1 MPVLTRHKT
10 KYPEVFYIMGKAKA
24 TGKPERVYYIRY
36 RKDGKRIEEKAGRQF
51 QDDMTPAKAA
61 RVRVQK
67 IEGKQ
72 LSNKAKRG
80 AEIARKAAEDS
91 KWTIERLWEE
101 YKLHNPNLKGIVVD
115 QNKFGNYI
123 KPNFGKKEPKDIIP
137 LDVDRLRLKLLKEKA
152 PGTVKNA
159 LEILRRVINFGAK
172 KALCERLSFTIE
184 MPKVT
189 SLKTEDLNPEQMS
202 NLLKAIDEASNIQ
215 AANMMKMALFT
226 GMRRGELFKL
236 KWDHIDYE
244 RGFIDI
250 VDPKGGPD
258 QKIPLNDA
266 ARELLQSHPR
276 TKSQFIF
283 PGRNGNQRTD
293 IKHQVNKIRDAA
305 GLPKDFR
312 ALHGLRHTFASM
324 LASSGEVD
332 LYTLQKLL
340 THKDPKTTMR
350 YAHLRD
356 EALKRASNL
365 AGDIITEAQK
375 KESGV
380 VALKIRKKV

>member
-24 TGKPERVYYIRY
+24 TGRPERVYYIRY

-51 QDDMTPAKAA
+51 QDDMTPARAA

-80 AEIARKAAEDS
+80 AEIARKEAEDS

-115 QNKFGNYI
+115 QNKFDNYI

-189 SLKTEDLNPEQMS
+189 NLKTEDLNPEQMS

-215 AANMMKMALFT
+215 AANMMKMVLFT

-283 PGRNGNQRTD
+283 PGRDGNQRAD
-293 IKHQVNKIRDAA
+293 IKHQVNKIRD
-305 GLPKDFR
+305 DIR
-312 ALHGLRHTFASM
+312 AFSNIKFKKIFVFHASLRLWHRT
-324 LASSGEVD
+324 
-332 LYTLQKLL
+332 
-340 THKDPKTTMR
+340 
-350 YAHLRD
+350 
-356 EALKRASNL
+356 
-365 AGDIITEAQK
+365 
-375 KESGV
+375 V
-380 VALKIRKKV
+380 V